1 MKLNPKK
8 QIKTKKGS
16 AVVIAL
22 ILTGTL
28 ILIGVSL
35 ATLINNETRQIAET
49 IRNGQANYLSEA
61 GTEIGLLFTHKT
73 PPGSIPENNT
83 LEETY
88 SLEPRV
94 NTRNIVFELSNQNR
108 SDLNTQTNQFS
119 FQINSRSNFLPI
131 IEEFQLKEALQ
142 NDTNPDI
149 RKNLFEPLKLNES
162 VTIPLTDAKR
172 FELEYYFALDSGT
185 YRPDWDILLWKLF
198 GTNANGETENL
209 SEYFPA
215 TGSNTQGQKNISNL
229 TIGSSSTAPA
239 RFGTVTP
246 ENGFNCGTYFP
257 ANQQTQLLNDQ
268 SSGTEFITCGT
279 LIEEFLNSHQNNYLV
294 LTNAVNTA
302 LFGENEDI
310 FSIANINWRICTP
323 TCTDSVVLSN
333 FENQDNQHLVPN
345 FTKISSLGTSN
356 TNSKY
361 LYTSVNPDGF
371 LPVFDFSI
379 YRTKN

>member
-1 MKLNPKK
+1 MTQNQKK
-8 QIKTKKGS
+8 HIKTQKGS

-22 ILTGTL
+22 LLTGTL

-49 IRNGQANYLSEA
+49 IRNGRATYLSEA

-73 PPGSIPENNT
+73 PPGSTPENNT

-94 NTRNIVFELSNQNR
+94 NTRNIVFQLSNQNR

-131 IEEFQLKEALQ
+131 IEEFELREALQ
-142 NDTNPDI
+142 NDNNPDI

-215 TGSNTQGQKNISNL
+215 GASPTQNSNL
-229 TIGSSSTAPA
+229 IGSTSTAPA
-239 RFGTVTP
+239 RFGTVTAQ
-246 ENGFNCGTYFP
+246 NGFNCGTYFP

-268 SSGTEFITCGT
+268 NSGTEFITCGT
-279 LIEEFLNSHQNNYLV
+279 SIQQFLDTHENNYLV

-302 LFGENEDI
+302 LFGENEDL
-310 FSIANINWRICTP
+310 FNIANINWRICTP
-323 TCTDSVVLSN
+323 TCTDSVVLTN
-333 FENQDNQHLVPN
+333 YQDQDNQYLVPN
-345 FTKISSLGTSN
+345 FTKITSLGTHNS
-356 TNSKY
+356 NSKY